1 MFGKIGGGS
10 KMAYNHDKGWCW
22 YNLDNN
28 ICFIGVPKN
37 ASTSI
42 RNGLNLNKMDNYF
55 TLSDDVKNNLNLIT
69 VLRDPL
75 DRLVSS
81 YLEVLVRLHDSPK
94 TGEKKFYHMKESIER
109 FEEFISELERD
120 TYDAHVETQFFYVTD
135 DNGDLLPFYKILS
148 FDCLDEQINILKNE
162 LVIGGSIPHLNKK
175 SNNKKNMVY
184 NYLENDVS
192 LLKRIKKIYSC
203 DYNLIEKIKNKV

>member
-1 MFGKIGGGS
+1 
-10 KMAYNHDKGWCW
+10 MAYNHDKGWCW

>member
-1 MFGKIGGGS
+1 
-10 KMAYNHDKGWCW
+10 MAYNHDKGWCW

-184 NYLENDVS
+184 SYLENDVS